1 MCIFVSPKNRPTSVL
16 AALLNT
22 AEEVAL
28 QGNFR
33 NAVHG
38 MICNACQHV
47 AQVRF
52 LRIEA
57 IRTHVRLET

>member
-1 MCIFVSPKNRPTSVL
+1 
-16 AALLNT
+16 
-22 AEEVAL
+22 
-28 QGNFR
+28 
-33 NAVHG
+33 